1 MRHLSVTECMVAE
14 GSMLDF
20 VNSIQQWEQAAH
32 AHQSAPEY
40 HAVLV
45 DPDRPV
51 RVLVMTQ
58 FADSE
63 TADESEGSGL
73 MHRLMECLMR
83 CTVWDASQRSYDLFY
98 AVGGDGLRAVFGE
111 TPRDP

>member
-14 GSMLDF
+14 RSILDF
-20 VNSIQQWEQAAH
+20 VNSIQQWERAAH

-45 DPDRPV
+45 DLDRPG

-58 FADSE
+58 FSDGE
-63 TADESEGSGL
+63 TADEFEGSGL
-73 MHRLMECLMR
+73 MHGLMECLMR
-83 CTVWDASQRSYDLFY
+83 RTVGDTSQRSYELFY
-98 AVGGDGLRAVFGE
+98 AAGGDGLRAVFGE